1 MRNICFVRRT
11 FRFDGGAEVAASAY
25 LTALSRISDVN
36 LVCESW
42 SGGHSD
48 LTAIKV
54 KRSGLTRGL
63 KYKNFIVGCAAAVN
77 NLGCIVHSHEWL
89 PGSHVVRLGDGLHSD
104 WLDIKQVSK
113 AKRIFDGFHRQK
125 LLFERHTL
133 THQNLKKVI
142 VNSYYVGQ
150 SVIKRY
156 GLPEDKV
163 HLIRNI
169 VTPRFLNHDPSKFER
184 NNKKLLFVGSGWER
198 KGLEVAIQAFSL
210 LPTSWHF
217 DVIGVDKKEKKYKKM
232 AESLGVLGRINF
244 LGAFPMTPDIYAKA
258 SVLIHPALYEP
269 FPNVAIEALSQG
281 VPVVSSYNSG
291 TSDFDQSLGV
301 WSVDSEPKKLADSI
315 IYAGSV
321 VEEDRASFRSHVC
334 QFDKTYLESELQ
346 KVYLEITNT

>member
-1 MRNICFVRRT
+1 MRNICFVRRN

-113 AKRIFDGFHRQK
+113 IKRTLDGFHRQK
-125 LLFERHTL
+125 VLFERQTL

-142 VNSYYVGQ
+142 VNSKFIGQ

-156 GLPEDKV
+156 GLPENKV

-169 VTPRFLNHDPSKFER
+169 VTSRFLQHDPSVSMR
-184 NNKKLLFVGSGWER
+184 DDKKILFVGSGWDR
-198 KGLEVAIQAFSL
+198 KGLSLAIRAFSL
-210 LPTSWHF
+210 LPPSWHF
-217 DVIGVDKKEKKYKKM
+217 DVIGVDKASKKYTKLAKTF
-232 AESLGVLGRINF
+232 GVQERINF
-244 LGAFPMTPDIYAKA
+244 LGAFPVTPDVYAKA

-281 VPVVSSYNSG
+281 VPVVSSFNSG
-291 TSDFDQSLGV
+291 TSDFDQSQGV
-301 WSVDSEPKKLADSI
+301 WSVDREPKKLADSI
-315 IYAGSV
+315 LYAGGIS
-321 VEEDRASFRSHVC
+321 EEDRASFRSHIL
-334 QFDKTYLESELQ
+334 QFDDKYLECELQ
-346 KVYLEITNT
+346 KVYSSIKNI